1 MRSTTSDAAVLTTDL
16 PGELARVTGQATLP
30 PGDVPG
36 THVLAPRSGEDVG
49 AAIRLAVAHGVGLYP
64 RSSTGPARLGRSRP
78 EGPGVVVD
86 LSGMDGV
93 LHVEPRERVAI
104 VEPGVTFAA
113 LQGVLSPHGLRT
125 GRPLLPPA
133 GKSALAAALD
143 REPALVP
150 KYHWDFTDPMLCAEL
165 YLGTGDRFR
174 TGGAAGPGR
183 TLEEQWAAGMHQKNP
198 LGPAQTDIGKLVQGA
213 QGTLGIA
220 TWVSLRLEPAPVLR
234 RVLLATADDLAP
246 LARFVLAATRRRLG
260 DEILVFDAGQV
271 AALSAALGVA
281 AAHVGMGRWA
291 LAYVVGSLALLPE
304 ESMGFQLAES
314 VELAAEAGMDLVD
327 VTEADGRAWVD
338 AVTGL
343 DPGPGYWKD
352 RPAGAFREV
361 QFLTHLTRAGDLAA
375 FARSRW
381 EGLGVDAGDV
391 GVYVQPVNQGRT
403 CHVEVSAFVTGDVA
417 ARVDSDLPGL
427 VEALA
432 GAGAFFSRP
441 YGPAVAAA
449 YRRCPDAVAAL
460 GVVKGILDPAGI
472 FAPGRLWTAPEITA

>member
-1 MRSTTSDAAVLTTDL
+1 MGSTKTGRDALTPDL
-16 PGELARVTGQATLP
+16 LVAFARLVGEDEIAAGET
-30 PGDVPG
+30 PG
-36 THVLAPRSGEDVG
+36 TYVVAPRSAEGVR
-49 AAIRLAVAHGVGLYP
+49 AVVRLAAAHGIGLYP
-64 RSSTGPARLGRSRP
+64 RSSVGPARIGRARP
-78 EGPGVVVD
+78 EGPGLALD
-86 LSGMDGV
+86 LSGLGGV

-104 VEPGVTFAA
+104 VEPGVTFAG
-113 LQGVLSPHGLRT
+113 LEETLVPHGLRT

-133 GKSALAAALD
+133 GKSVLAAALD
-143 REPALVP
+143 REPTLVP

-165 YLGTGDRFR
+165 CIGAGDRFR

-220 TWVSLRLEPAPVLR
+220 TWVSLRLEPAPARR
-234 RVLLATADDLAP
+234 RVFLATADDIGP

-260 DEILVFDAGQV
+260 DEILLMDAAQV
-271 AALSAALGVA
+271 RALA
-281 AAHVGMGRWA
+281 AARDVAVPGAAQGRWT
-291 LAYVVGSLALLPE
+291 LVYVVGSLAILPE
-304 ESMGFQLAES
+304 ESMGFQLTES
-314 VELAAEAGMDLVD
+314 ADLAAEAGIDLVD
-327 VTEADGRAWVD
+327 VTEADDRDFVD
-338 AVTGL
+338 AATGL
-343 DPGPGYWKD
+343 DPGSEYWKH
-352 RPAGAFREV
+352 RPAGGFREV
-361 QFLTHLTRAGDLAA
+361 QFLTQLTRAGDLAA
-375 FARSRW
+375 VARSRW
-381 EGLGVDAGDV
+381 EGLGLDPDAI

-403 CHVEVSAFVTGDVA
+403 CHVEVSAFVVGDEA
-417 ARVDSDLPGL
+417 GRLDADLADL

-472 FAPGRLWTAPEITA
+472 FAPGRLWSAPEIAA